1 MQDAGIKELVSD
13 RKCNALIVFNNM
25 IIWLVTKNL
34 IVNKLFIRARKLNV
48 STVFITHVNETSK
61 NHV

>member
-1 MQDAGIKELVSD
+1 MQDAGIKELISD

-25 IIWLVTKNL
+25 IIWLVAKNL
-34 IVNKLFIRARKLNV
+34 IVNKLFIRARKLNI
-48 STVFITHVNETSK
+48 STVFITHVNETLK